1 LDDTPRRRA
10 AGFPAV
16 SCSADPLTHPNR
28 AGKHPPRMADV
39 SDGVRSSVKLS
50 VFDPQSEA
58 GNQGGAWQLY
68 VLLIPAL
75 LWAAVFAYYPMYGLI
90 IAFKD
95 YKIRVGILGS
105 PWADPIYKYFQQF
118 FSTSI
123 AVNAIRNTI
132 VLSIESILFA
142 FPIPIIF
149 ALLLNQVQN
158 IHARKFIQTVS
169 YAPYFMSN
177 VVVVSIITV
186 FFSANG
192 VINNIIM
199 STGGRSIMFTSLPQ
213 WFRFLYISSNIWQ
226 TMGFNAVIY
235 IATLTGISPEYY
247 EAARVDGANRW
258 QLIWYIDIPMIMP
271 TVILMLIL
279 QIGNIMNVGYE
290 KAYLMQ
296 NGSNTIVSELIST
309 YVYKVGLQT
318 AQYSFATA
326 VGLFNSVVNFII
338 LIIANIIAKKASD
351 ISIF

>member
-1 LDDTPRRRA
+1 MKVVNKSGLFKT
-10 AGFPAV
+10 
-16 SCSADPLTHPNR
+16 N
-28 AGKHPPRMADV
+28 
-39 SDGVRSSVKLS
+39 VKKTLK
-50 VFDPQSEA
+50 
-58 GNQGGAWQLY
+58 AWQLY

-75 LWAAVFAYYPMYGLI
+75 LWADIFAYYPMYGVV

-95 YKIRVGILGS
+95 YKIRAGILGS
-105 PWADPIYKYFQQF
+105 PWADPILKYFQQF

-123 AVNAIRNTI
+123 ALNAIKNTI
-132 VLSIESILFA
+132 VISLESLVIA

-149 ALLLNQVQN
+149 ALLLNQIQGN
-158 IHARKFIQTVS
+158 RIKKTIQTIS

-177 VVVVSIITV
+177 VVVVSIISV
-186 FFSANG
+186 FFAANG
-192 VINNIIM
+192 VVNNLVT
-199 STGGRSIMFTSLPQ
+199 SAGGKETLFTSLPE
-213 WFRFLYISSNIWQ
+213 WFRTLFIGSNIWQ
-226 TMGFNAVIY
+226 TMGFNAVIF
-235 IATLTGISPEYY
+235 IAALTAISPDYY
-247 EAARVDGANRW
+247 EAATIDGASRF
-258 QLIWYIDIPMIMP
+258 QRILYIDIPMILP
-271 TVILMLIL
+271 TIILMLIL

-338 LIIANIIAKKASD
+338 LVTANFIAKKVSD

>member
-1 LDDTPRRRA
+1 MKA
-10 AGFPAV
+10 ANGQAAV
-16 SCSADPLTHPNR
+16 SRELR
-28 AGKHPPRMADV
+28 AEFRRKNLRKV
-39 SDGVRSSVKLS
+39 LRS
-50 VFDPQSEA
+50 
-58 GNQGGAWQLY
+58 WQLY

-75 LWAAVFAYYPMYGLI
+75 IWAVVFAYYPMYGLI

-95 YKIRVGILGS
+95 YKIRLGILGS
-105 PWADPIYKYFQQF
+105 PWANPWNKYFTQF
-118 FSTSI
+118 FSTST
-123 AVNAIRNTI
+123 AVNTIKNTLVI
-132 VLSIESILFA
+132 SLESIVFA
-142 FPIPIIF
+142 FPIPVIF
-149 ALLLNQVQN
+149 AFLLNQIQN
-158 IHARKFIQTVS
+158 LKARKTIQTIS

-186 FFSANG
+186 FFSATG
-192 VINNIIM
+192 VINHIHTTL
-199 STGGRSIMFTSLPQ
+199 SGGSPILFTSLPR
-213 WFRFLYISSNIWQ
+213 WFRTLYIGSNIWQ

-235 IATLTGISPEYY
+235 IAALTSISPDYY
-247 EAARVDGANRW
+247 EAAKIDGATKW
-258 QLIWYIDIPMIMP
+258 QMVRFIDIPMIMP

-326 VGLFNSVVNFII
+326 VGLFNSLVNFII
-338 LIIANIIAKKASD
+338 LIIANEIAKKLSD

>member
-1 LDDTPRRRA
+1 MKVVNKSGLFKT
-10 AGFPAV
+10 
-16 SCSADPLTHPNR
+16 N
-28 AGKHPPRMADV
+28 
-39 SDGVRSSVKLS
+39 VKKTLK
-50 VFDPQSEA
+50 
-58 GNQGGAWQLY
+58 AWQLY

-75 LWAAVFAYYPMYGLI
+75 LWAVIFAYYPMYGVV

-95 YKIRVGILGS
+95 YKIRAGILGS
-105 PWADPIYKYFQQF
+105 PWAAPILKYFQQF

-123 AVNAIRNTI
+123 ALNAIKNTI
-132 VLSIESILFA
+132 VISLESLVIA

-149 ALLLNQVQN
+149 ALLLNQIQGN
-158 IHARKFIQTVS
+158 RIKKTIQTIS

-177 VVVVSIITV
+177 VVVVSIISV
-186 FFSANG
+186 FFAANG
-192 VINNIIM
+192 VVNNLVT
-199 STGGRSIMFTSLPQ
+199 SAGGKETLFTSLPE
-213 WFRFLYISSNIWQ
+213 WFRTLFIGSNIWQ
-226 TMGFNAVIY
+226 TMGFNAVIF
-235 IATLTGISPEYY
+235 IAALTAISPDYY
-247 EAARVDGANRW
+247 EAATIDGASRF
-258 QLIWYIDIPMIMP
+258 QRILYIDIPMILP
-271 TVILMLIL
+271 TIILMLIL

-338 LIIANIIAKKASD
+338 LVTANFIAKKVSD